1 MTDPKTDLRQG
12 TTSGRRRWLVSA
24 AVVATAALVATSA
37 VADLARRDAEAGT
50 ILPRDTFERVVSAGG
65 WGTASGGARWI
76 ASAGPRFQS
85 VDGHHGVM
93 SLPPAKFSRATLK
106 YGATRDS
113 DATASLRLSR
123 LPGGSGVYVGLFSRL
138 GAKGE
143 YRGTLRVHKGGT
155 VSALIYRLGTSPA
168 IVGAERTIPGLRIV
182 PGQIINT
189 RLVTKGVNPT
199 RLELTVW
206 AWHTVRPAAQVVA
219 EDSTLDLQN
228 AGAVGIA
235 TSLSGTS
242 PVPVAVR
249 FPGYA
254 MRSLDVTAVPTPSPV
269 PDVPLTTTPDP
280 TPPPTVTPT
289 VEPTTPSAP
298 SGGSGDTCVGTQV
311 SAGDDVRA
319 IVNAAPA
326 GSTVCISA
334 GVHRISAPL
343 APRAGVTVAGVGA
356 AVLDGAVPLT
366 GWASSGSGWYVAGV
380 LPSSYSSNGQCE
392 DNSTNPCLIAEQV
405 FSDDARLRRVMSL
418 GALAPGTFFE
428 DFAANRVY
436 VGSDPTKHDVVMS
449 RTRSAIV
456 SSAADVTV
464 RDLTIQ
470 HFASLGQSAAV
481 LANGPRWHLVSN
493 VLRDNHAL
501 GALLSGSDGS
511 VVQDNTIVGN
521 GQLGLGQH
529 DSQNVLVKG
538 NTITGNNT
546 EGFWIADWESGGF
559 KATKSSSVFAGNTVS
574 GNLGVGVWLDVDCKG
589 VTVED
594 NVIAD
599 NAADGIR
606 FEISYDG
613 VIRRNKVTGNG
624 FGMGRGGGTSIY
636 ATAGIN
642 SNSSTNVDIYG
653 NTVSGNMNAIGL
665 QARDRGTGLYGARL
679 LVNNDVHGNSITM
692 TSGSAWGQGATGLV
706 QNMGDTSYFTSK
718 GNSFTGNTYV
728 VDSASAKRFAWN
740 GTYVTGATWQS
751 LGNDAGGSL
760 KVG

>member
-1 MTDPKTDLRQG
+1 MTDSKADLRKDPS
-12 TTSGRRRWLVSA
+12 SGRRRWLAAS
-24 AVVATAALVATSA
+24 AVVATAALAILSVAA
-37 VADLARRDAEAGT
+37 DVARPDAEAGT
-50 ILPRDTFERVVSAGG
+50 VVPRDTFERVVGAGG
-65 WGTASGGARWI
+65 WGTGSGGVAWV
-76 ASAGPRFQS
+76 ASAGSRSQS

-93 SLPPAKFSRATLK
+93 ALAPGKFSRATLR
-106 YGATRDS
+106 YTATRDS
-113 DATASLRLSR
+113 DATASMRVSR
-123 LPGGSGVYVGLFSRL
+123 LPGGTGVYVGLFSRL
-138 GAKGE
+138 GPHGE
-143 YRGTLRVHKGGT
+143 YRGTLRVRKDGK
-155 VSALIYRLGTSPA
+155 VSGLIYRLGASSA
-168 IVGAERTIPGLRIV
+168 VIGSERVIPGLRLAPGAIV
-182 PGQIINT
+182 NL
-189 RLVTKGVNPT
+189 RLVTRGVNPT

-206 AWHTVRPAAQVVA
+206 PWRTTRPAAQVVA
-219 EDSTLDLQN
+219 TDSTLDLQN
-228 AGAVGIA
+228 AGKAGIA
-235 TSLSGTS
+235 SSLSGAST
-242 PVPVAVR
+242 VGTVAVR
-249 FPGYA
+249 FPGYLLTNLDKVSTPA
-254 MRSLDVTAVPTPSPV
+254 PSPVADVPVVPNTAPTPVPAPTVDPTTPADPVAPGEPCVGTRVGAGQDVTAV
-269 PDVPLTTTPDP
+269 
-280 TPPPTVTPT
+280 
-289 VEPTTPSAP
+289 
-298 SGGSGDTCVGTQV
+298 
-311 SAGDDVRA
+311 
-319 IVNAAPA
+319 VNAAPA
-326 GSTVCISA
+326 GSTVCLGA

-343 APRAGVTVAGVGA
+343 VPKAGVTIAGSGV

-366 GWASSGSGWYVAGV
+366 GWVRDGSGWYVAGA
-380 LPSSYSSNGQCE
+380 LPAAYTSKGQCE

-418 GALAPGTFFE
+418 GALSAGTFFQ
-428 DFAANRVY
+428 DFSTDRTY
-436 VGSDPTKHDVVMS
+436 VGSDPTGHDVVMS
-449 RTRSAIV
+449 RTRTAIS

-481 LANGPRWHLVSN
+481 LATGPRWHLVSN

-501 GALLSGSDGS
+501 GALLSYSDGS

-529 DSQNVLVKG
+529 ASQNVLVKG
-538 NTITGNNT
+538 NTIKGNNT

-559 KATKSSSVFAGNTVS
+559 KATKSSGVFSGNRVER
-574 GNLGVGVWLDVDCKG
+574 NLGVGVWYDVDCKG
-589 VTVED
+589 DTVQD

-613 VIRRNKVTGNG
+613 VIRRNTVTGNG

-642 SNSSTNVDIYG
+642 SNSSENVDIYG

-679 LVNNDVHGNSITM
+679 LINNTVHDNTITM

-706 QNMGDTSYFTSK
+706 QNVGDTSYFTSK
-718 GNSFTGNTYV
+718 GNSFARNTYV

-740 GTYVTGATWQS
+740 GTYVTGSTWQS
-751 LGNDAGGSL
+751 LGNDAAGSV